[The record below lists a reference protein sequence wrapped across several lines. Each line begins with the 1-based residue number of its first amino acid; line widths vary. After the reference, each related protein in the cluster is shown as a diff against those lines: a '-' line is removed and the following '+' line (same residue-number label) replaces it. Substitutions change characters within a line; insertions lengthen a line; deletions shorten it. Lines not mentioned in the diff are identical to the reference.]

1 MKRAVAS
8 VPEQQLEEE
17 EEESVN
23 SPKRVLLEEPES
35 PLRFTSPDAL
45 FASLI
50 APFSPEQF
58 FREHWE
64 KKPLHLHRDDPTVAR
79 FYRSLFSLSDLPDLC
94 KCHALQFYRDV
105 NAVRC
110 VNGKKKVLNREGRV
124 RSEVLT
130 KLISQNKAT
139 VQFHQPQRFKD
150 ALWQIQEKMES
161 FFGALVGSNV
171 YLTPPESQGLPPH
184 YDDVEVFILQLE
196 GQKQWRLYSP
206 PVPLAA
212 EYSLV
217 PEERLGS
224 PTHQILMQEGDLLYF
239 PRGTVH
245 QAHTLPGAP
254 STHLTIS
261 TYQKMAWSDLLLDV
275 LPGLLGVGSRSEEQL
290 RQGLPPRLLLG
301 SFECEN
307 PRKLLAAHLRHL
319 AERVETG
326 TGEMCC
332 AGLKRDFITNRL
344 PPYGP
349 KELLE
354 PVGRLP
360 QLQDSVCLTFR
371 EHMLLSVEPTERTTD
386 EAPEM
391 TVFVLHSLRNQRGS
405 HMMSVDPQE
414 SEGDEEGPHV
424 SSGLQF
430 PLSHLEA
437 LQQLQREEKVS
448 VSELRLSSP
457 EEQLS
462 LVVALWSESLLKA
475 L

>member
-1 MKRAVAS
+1 MKRS
-8 VPEQQLEEE
+8 VVSVSDQQEG
-17 EEESVN
+17 EESVN
-23 SPKRVLLEEPES
+23 SSKRSLVEEPECPLLFSS
-35 PLRFTSPDAL
+35 PEAL
-45 FASLI
+45 FSSLI
-50 APFSPEQF
+50 APLSPEQF
-58 FREHWE
+58 FNEHWE
-64 KKPLHLHRDDPTVAR
+64 KKPLHLHRDDPVVSR
-79 FYRSLFSLSDLPDLC
+79 YYRSLFSLSDLPDLC
-94 KCHALQFYRDV
+94 RRHALHFYRDV

-217 PEERLGS
+217 PEESLGK
-224 PTHQILMQEGDLLYF
+224 PTHNILMQEGDLLYF

-245 QAHTLPGAP
+245 QAHTLPGTH

-275 LPGLLGVGSRSEEQL
+275 LPGLLSDSSRSVERL

-301 SFECEN
+301 GCDHGN
-307 PRKLLAAHLRHL
+307 TRTQLAAHLRHL
-319 AERVETG
+319 ADRVETH
-326 TGEMCC
+326 TGEMSS

-360 QLQDSVCLTFR
+360 QLQDCVCLTFR
-371 EHMLLSVEPTERTTD
+371 EHMLLSVEPTEQSTD

-391 TVFVLHSLRNQRGS
+391 AVFVLHSLRNRRTS
-405 HMMSVDPQE
+405 HMMSAGPQE
-414 SEGDEEGPHV
+414 SEGEEDGPHV

-430 PLSHLEA
+430 PLSHLGA
-437 LQQLQREEKVS
+437 LQQLEQEERVC
-448 VSELRLSSP
+448 VSELRLSRP